1 MVTNAAQHETG
12 DQNPGCRRQHG
23 DSRVG
28 AGSMDGGRRAGAA
41 ACGGGSLHDATFAKI
56 HGIGGDYA
64 TDRNAD
70 RPYIQIWR
78 QMSVNVL
85 GIGFIIG
92 GMALCAV
99 GFIAPDVS
107 QTPTGQT
114 VAAAL
119 VVIGVILIGA
129 GIVTIIKGD

>member
-1 MVTNAAQHETG
+1 MRQEIRIRVAVDNMVT
-12 DQNPGCRRQHG
+12 
-23 DSRVG
+23 RVWVQVVWMG
-28 AGSMDGGRRAGAA
+28 GAA
-41 ACGGGSLHDATFAKI
+41 RARAHVEAEASMTLLLPRYT
-56 HGIGGDYA
+56 GIGGDYA
-64 TDRNAD
+64 TDRNAG